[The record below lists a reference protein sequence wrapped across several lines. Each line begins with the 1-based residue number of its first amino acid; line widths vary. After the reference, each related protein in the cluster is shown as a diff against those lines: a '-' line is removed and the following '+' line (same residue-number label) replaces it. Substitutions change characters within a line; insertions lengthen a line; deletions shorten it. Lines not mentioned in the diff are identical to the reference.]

1 MPRKPEE
8 SSLTVNN
15 DRPFDGRPVRR
26 PTVSSPS
33 MNSHPP
39 RRPGLF
45 GRPVLTVTLAV
56 AVLVGAGLGGVALA
70 DRGSD
75 DPAAAPVWRAPATS
89 RKPSAPAADPV
100 TSGPVTFSATGDI
113 IMGSAP
119 NKLPANNGEGFF
131 DSVQAALK
139 SDLVMG
145 NLEQPL
151 TGDTGTSKC
160 GSPARANCFAFR
172 SPPSYAGHLVDAG
185 FELMNTANN
194 HSKDFGVQGYENTVE
209 ALDEAGLKHTG
220 AQDQITVVE
229 VKGVKVA
236 VVGFSPYAGAN
247 NLNDLGAARTV
258 IRKAAGQADLV
269 VVQVHMGAE
278 GSGMGHVK
286 PGNELFFGE
295 NRGDPIK
302 FSRTV
307 IDAGA
312 DVVVGHGPHVL
323 RGMQFY
329 QGKLIAY
336 SLGNFAGGGK
346 TLSSDGVLKYGGVLH
361 VSLNRDGS
369 FAGGKFLSTYLDGTG
384 KPVRDSGRERG
395 LARVREL
402 SAADFGDTAATI
414 GEDGSI
420 TAPR

>member
-1 MPRKPEE
+1 
-8 SSLTVNN
+8 
-15 DRPFDGRPVRR
+15 
-26 PTVSSPS
+26 

-45 GRPVLTVTLAV
+45 GRPVLTVTLAI
-56 AVLVGAGLGGVALA
+56 AVLLGAGLGGVALA
-70 DRGSD
+70 NRGAD
-75 DPAAAPVWRAPATS
+75 PATPVWRTPAAAPSGVSSAPATEPETES
-89 RKPSAPAADPV
+89 
-100 TSGPVTFSATGDI
+100 TSTGEAITFSATGDI

-119 NKLPANNGEGFF
+119 NRLPANRGEGFF
-131 DSVQAALK
+131 DSVRDALK

-151 TGDTGTSKC
+151 TGDTGSSKC

-172 SPPSYAGHLVDAG
+172 APPAYTEHLVDAG
-185 FELMNTANN
+185 FQLLNTANN
-194 HSKDFGVQGYENTVE
+194 HSKDFGAQGYKNTVE
-209 ALDEAGLKHTG
+209 ALEEAGLEHTG
-220 AQDQITVVE
+220 AEDQITVVE

-236 VVGFSPYAGAN
+236 VVGFSSYAGAN
-247 NLNDLGAARTV
+247 NLNDLDAARTV
-258 IRKAAGQADLV
+258 IKEAAGRADVV

-278 GSGMGHVK
+278 GSDKGHVK
-286 PGNELFFGE
+286 PGTELFFGE

-302 FSRTV
+302 FSKTV

-329 QGKLIAY
+329 KGKLIAY

-346 TLSSDGVLKYGGVLH
+346 TLSSNGVLKYGGVLH

-384 KPVRDSGRERG
+384 KPTRDSAKERG

-402 SAADFGDTAATI
+402 SEEDFGDTAATI

-420 TAPR
+420 SAPR